1 MQQFSIWNKALPSL
15 YAGDEGCGTLGRIMY
30 EALSMPRLL
39 KQMEAVFDGLPD
51 ARTGGPNS
59 RYAVADAALGAFAV
73 FFTQAPSFLA
83 HQRAIQLSKG
93 RSNAEQLFGLH
104 DLPSDNQLRN
114 LLDPVSPQHLWPIYR
129 HVFQALEQAGVLAHY
144 RSHAHQL
151 LVGLDG
157 TQYFASKKLHCPN
170 CSQRVLS
177 NGQTQYFHSVL
188 TPVVVQPGNPQVLA
202 LEPEFIVPQDGQ
214 EKQDCEMA
222 AAKRWLEQHGRFYA
236 RQGVTVLGD
245 DLYSR
250 QPFCQ
255 ALRDQRLHFILV
267 CKPES
272 HNYLYA
278 TVDFLAAKQLL
289 GTKVVRRWTGQYAE
303 ISTYRYTEH
312 LPLTGEPR
320 ALEVN
325 WCEVTVTRQDTGE
338 VLYRNSWISDFAL
351 TDTTVEAVV
360 RDGRTRWKVENENN
374 NVLKTK
380 GYHLEHNFGHGQ
392 QYLASGLL
400 SLNLLA
406 FLIHTVLDL
415 VDDQYR
421 AIRAKLGTRRTFFQD
436 LETLLRYFPFDDWA
450 ALWTF
455 MYHGLELDKT

>member
-1 MQQFSIWNKALPSL
+1 
-15 YAGDEGCGTLGRIMY
+15 MY
-30 EALSMPRLL
+30 EALTMPRLL
-39 KQMEAVFDGLPD
+39 KQMEQVFATLPD
-51 ARTGGPNS
+51 ARTGGPNT
-59 RYAVADAALGAFAV
+59 RYEVAHAALGAFAV
-73 FFTQAPSFLA
+73 FFTQEPSFLA
-83 HQRAIQLSKG
+83 HQRAMKLTKG
-93 RSNAEQLFGLH
+93 QSNAERLFALH
-104 DLPSDNQLRN
+104 ALPSDNQIRN
-114 LLDPVSPQHLWPIYR
+114 LLDPVGPQPLRPLYR
-129 HVFQALEQAGVLAHY
+129 HVVQALDGAGVLQSY
-144 RSHAHQL
+144 RSHARQL
-151 LVGLDG
+151 LVAFDG
-157 TQYFASKKLHCPN
+157 TQYFTSKKLHCPQ

-188 TPVVVQPGNPQVLA
+188 TPVVVQPGNAHVLA
-202 LEPEFIVPQDGQ
+202 LEPEFIVPQDGHD
-214 EKQDCEMA
+214 KQDCEIA
-222 AAKRWLEQHGRFYA
+222 AAKRWLAQEGEFYA

-255 ALRDQRLHFILV
+255 ALLDHHLHLLLV

-272 HNYLYA
+272 HAHLYT
-278 TVDFLAAKQLL
+278 TVEFLAFKHLL

-303 ISTYRYTEH
+303 IATYRYTEH
-312 LPLTGEPR
+312 LPLTGEPE

-325 WCEVTVTRQDTGE
+325 WCEVTITREDTGE
-338 VLYRNSWISDFAL
+338 VLYHNAWITDFSP
-351 TDTTVEAVV
+351 TDTTVEALV

-392 QYLASGLL
+392 QGLASVLL

-406 FLIHTVLDL
+406 FLFHTVLDL

-421 AIRAKLGTRRTFFQD
+421 AIRAALSTRRTFFQD

-455 MYHGLELDKT
+455 MYHGLELDTP

>member
-1 MQQFSIWNKALPSL
+1 
-15 YAGDEGCGTLGRIMY
+15 MY
-30 EALSMPRLL
+30 EALTMPRLL
-39 KQMEAVFDGLPD
+39 NQLEQVSVGFPD
-51 ARTGGPNS
+51 TRTGGPNT
-59 RYAVADAALGAFAV
+59 RYEITDAALGAFAV
-73 FFTQAPSFLA
+73 FFTQEGSFLA
-83 HQRAIQLSKG
+83 HQTAMKLAKG
-93 RSNAEQLFGLH
+93 RSNAERLFALH
-104 DLPSDNQLRN
+104 DLPSDNQIRN
-114 LLDPVSPQHLWPIYR
+114 LLDPVSPKHLWPIYR
-129 HVFQALEQAGVLAHY
+129 HIFQALDGAGVLQRY

-151 LVGLDG
+151 LMVMDG
-157 TQYFASKKLHCPN
+157 TQYFRSKKIQCPN

-188 TPVVVQPGNPQVLA
+188 TPVVAQPGNPHVLA
-202 LEPEFIVPQDGQ
+202 LEPEFIVPQDGH
-214 EKQDCEMA
+214 EKQDCEIN
-222 AAKRWLEQHGRFYA
+222 AAKRWLEQHGDFYA
-236 RQGVTVLGD
+236 RLAVTVLGD

-255 ALRDQRLHFILV
+255 ALLDYHLHFILV

-272 HNYLYA
+272 HDHLYT
-278 TVDFLAAKQLL
+278 TVEFLAIKHLL

-303 ISTYRYTEH
+303 IITYRYTEH
-312 LPLTGEPR
+312 LPLTADPQ

-325 WCEVTVTRQDTGE
+325 WCEVTVTREDTGE
-338 VLYRNSWISDFAL
+338 LLYHNAWITDFPI
-351 TDTTVEAVV
+351 TDTTVEALV

-392 QYLASGLL
+392 QFLASTLL

-406 FLIHTVLDL
+406 FLFHTVFDL

-421 AIRAKLGTRRTFFQD
+421 AIRTALRTRRTFFQD
-436 LETLLRYFPFDDWA
+436 LETLLRYVPFDDWA

-455 MYHGLELDKT
+455 MYHGLELDTT